1 MTIKN
6 NPSPFSSITWHQKE
20 PWSCVAYSHCST
32 NDPHIKWIH
41 SYCFP
46 YNCVTKPLAILQR
59 VIKSQRVLILSY
71 ISAKQKSVSFLS
83 ETFVVKFLDLIFNF
97 PVSRKSNYQKKK
109 KKKSDTKYQEK
120 MTVLL
125 CPSEKMS
132 PHFTLH
138 MESSSYFGRWVEQH
152 LLSALFLFLFQWY
165 TKEVFMF
172 GMYLIP
178 ISIYTLKHTINY
190 I

>member
-59 VIKSQRVLILSY
+59 VIKSQRVLILPY

-83 ETFVVKFLDLIFNF
+83 ETFVVKFLDLILNF

-109 KKKSDTKYQEK
+109 KKKKWYQISRK
-120 MTVLL
+120 NDV
-125 CPSEKMS
+125 PSLSIWENV
-132 PHFTLH
+132 PTLH
-138 MESSSYFGRWVEQH
+138 TAHGIFLILWQMGRAAFIICLV
-152 LLSALFLFLFQWY
+152 S
-165 TKEVFMF
+165 V
-172 GMYLIP
+172 LIP
-178 ISIYTLKHTINY
+178 VIH
-190 I
+190 

>member
-1 MTIKN
+1 MSLWNSLNSTRYLNESNSTRYLNGSKKHKTINKILLVTIKN

-59 VIKSQRVLILSY
+59 VIKSQRVLILPY

-109 KKKSDTKYQEK
+109 KKKVIPNIKKKWRSFFVHLRK
-120 MTVLL
+120 
-125 CPSEKMS
+125 CPHTSHCTWNL
-132 PHFTLH
+132 PHTLAD
-138 MESSSYFGRWVEQH
+138 G
-152 LLSALFLFLFQWY
+152 
-165 TKEVFMF
+165 
-172 GMYLIP
+172 
-178 ISIYTLKHTINY
+178 
-190 I
+190 